1 MIEQSSEDS
10 FGARIRRLREQ
21 KGWSLSELASRAS
34 ISRSYLAQVESGK
47 SAPTEEKIIQLANA
61 LGARASELLGEQPGE
76 RPVIPP
82 SLDDFAKQ
90 ANLGTADVYMLAH
103 IEYRG
108 KKPKTVEEW
117 RAIYS
122 IIKGMLDDEE

>member
-1 MIEQSSEDS
+1 MVEQFSDNS
-10 FGARIRRLREQ
+10 FGARIRRLRE
-21 KGWSLSELASRAS
+21 KNGWSLSELANRAN

-61 LGARASELLGEQPGE
+61 LGARPSELLGEQPSE
-76 RPVIPP
+76 PPAIPP
-82 SLDDFAKQ
+82 SLNEFAKQ
-90 ANLGTADVYMLAH
+90 ANLGTADIYMLAQ

-122 IIKGMLDDEE
+122 IIKGMLDNEE